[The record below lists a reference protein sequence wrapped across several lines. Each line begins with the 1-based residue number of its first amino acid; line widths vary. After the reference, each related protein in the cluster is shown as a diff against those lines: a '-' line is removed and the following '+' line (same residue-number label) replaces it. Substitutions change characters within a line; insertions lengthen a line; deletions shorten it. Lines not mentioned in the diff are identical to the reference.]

1 MSNGS
6 GSGPLQPTW
15 TGFVQNSMD
24 GLMLFEACLSGKLH
38 HVPRRPHD
46 RERANLI
53 KSGSVFIYEENA
65 SGIKRWTDGVA
76 WSPSRILGN
85 FLIYR
90 ELEKPFPPGEKKR
103 AMKRKRSQDLDG
115 GRGSEENETAEY
127 AALPPTPPSPTNP
140 SLDQKADSA
149 GVHDNDK
156 EMERQLIGS
165 LVDSYGFRPNG
176 LVKKTMSISLN
187 GVSHHLVSYYTV
199 EDVKQRRLNRPL
211 TDSRLAGLTVRPELF
226 MKQNF
231 RAPVEETEH
240 YAVDSVG
247 HAYPHMVYSPM
258 VAGHYAIRPGNYG
271 SSGYPM
277 YGMATSSPMYGG
289 LPATAWPSNPQPPA
303 SAAYSSPSYPTSG
316 YDYYNRHPSNAS
328 QSTGSVKQ
336 EDSTPGHNYM
346 SYSSQYPAST
356 RSANPQGAYPPMQSQ
371 PYQSP
376 IRASD
381 NAYATSQ
388 TGSSTPSQPPAN
400 HPNGS
405 AQHAYHTTPATSH
418 QPQSHYQGYSL
429 PHQTGSPHSSLKS
442 PAPGSNQPL
451 TSLPPRS
458 ALPASMGGYQGSYA
472 SQGGPPATG
481 LGLSSGYGSSAPSGA
496 HGTYANAT
504 YGSSAYGTAS
514 HNFRPTTEGEA
525 GVSAS
530 GYT

>member
-1 MSNGS
+1 MSSGS

-46 RERANLI
+46 RERGNLI

-103 AMKRKRSQDLDG
+103 AMKRKRSQELDG
-115 GRGSEENETAEY
+115 RRDSEDNETAEY
-127 AALPPTPPSPTNP
+127 AALPPTPPSPVNP
-140 SLDQKADSA
+140 PTEPKTDSVGA
-149 GVHDNDK
+149 QDDDK

-199 EDVKQRRLNRPL
+199 EDVKQRRLQRPL
-211 TDSRLAGLTVRPELF
+211 TDGRLTGLTVRPELF

-240 YAVDSVG
+240 YAVDAVG

-258 VAGHYAIRPGNYG
+258 VAGAYAIRPGSYG
-271 SSGYPM
+271 ASGYPM
-277 YGMATSSPMYGG
+277 YNMSTTGGPMYSS
-289 LPATAWPSNPQPPA
+289 LPATAWPTNPQTTATAGYPSNPYPA
-303 SAAYSSPSYPTSG
+303 PG
-316 YDYYNRHPSNAS
+316 YDYYNRNPSSTS
-328 QSTGSVKQ
+328 QAPSGVKQ
-336 EDSTPGHNYM
+336 EDSNQNPPYM
-346 SYSSQYPAST
+346 SYPSSYPSAP
-356 RSANPQGAYPPMQSQ
+356 RSSNAPTYPPMQSQ
-371 PYQSP
+371 QYPSP
-376 IRASD
+376 GRANGSSFGGPHSSSSTSSQPP
-381 NAYATSQ
+381 TSQ
-388 TGSSTPSQPPAN
+388 PGNPVQRGYSTPTPSQYQN
-400 HPNGS
+400 
-405 AQHAYHTTPATSH
+405 
-418 QPQSHYQGYSL
+418 QGYSV
-429 PHQTGSPHSSLKS
+429 PHPTGSPHPSLKS
-442 PAPGSNQPL
+442 PVPGSNHAMS
-451 TSLPPRS
+451 SLPPRS
-458 ALPASMGGYQGSYA
+458 ALPSSMGGYQSSYA
-472 SQGGPPATG
+472 SQDGPAPGGISMNPSYGATAPTSAPGGYASAGYGPPA
-481 LGLSSGYGSSAPSGA
+481 YGSAPQ
-496 HGTYANAT
+496 
-504 YGSSAYGTAS
+504 
-514 HNFRPTTEGEA
+514 NFRSTTEGGA
-525 GVSAS
+525 GVPAS